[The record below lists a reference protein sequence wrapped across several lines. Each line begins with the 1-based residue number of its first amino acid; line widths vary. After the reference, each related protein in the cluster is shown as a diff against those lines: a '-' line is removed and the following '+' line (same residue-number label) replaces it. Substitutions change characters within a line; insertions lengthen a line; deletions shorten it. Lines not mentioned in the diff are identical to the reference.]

1 MFDENSTPISGT
13 ICRRPQDDALHL
25 GPRKKAYVITF
36 HRLLRKGPDY
46 FRLVVILTHQLAMVA
61 ILGEQYTQ
69 CAMSMH

>member
-13 ICRRPQDDALHL
+13 IRRRPQDDALHL

-46 FRLVVILTHQLAMVA
+46 FRLVVILTH
-61 ILGEQYTQ
+61 
-69 CAMSMH
+69 